1 MVRNPIYG
9 LCSVLAN
16 LLYNVSYCVQSVGES
31 DDDDDDDENDEL
43 GGDEFEEEE
52 SDDQA
57 VRSSP
62 LTRTHPLMCR
72 IEQMVRLE
80 KLL

>member
-1 MVRNPIYG
+1 MVRNPINRP
-9 LCSVLAN
+9 CSVLAN

-31 DDDDDDDENDEL
+31 DDDDNDDDDENDEL

-62 LTRTHPLMCR
+62 LTRTVPNR
-72 IEQMVRLE
+72 ADG
-80 KLL
+80 